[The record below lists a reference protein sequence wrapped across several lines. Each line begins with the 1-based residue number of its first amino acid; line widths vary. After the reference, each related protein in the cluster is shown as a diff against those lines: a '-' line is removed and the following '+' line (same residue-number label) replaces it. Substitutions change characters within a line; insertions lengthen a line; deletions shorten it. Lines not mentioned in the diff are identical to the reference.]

1 MLLLSV
7 ISLPA
12 QTATTTYDEFRAQQK
27 SFTSENGA
35 IRYID
40 KGSGPVILLLH
51 GIPTSGWLYRKM
63 IDPIAEKGFRVIAP
77 DMLGFGS
84 SDSPKGYEMYSP
96 KFHAKRLTALMAH
109 LNIDSWTHVQHD
121 AGGLWTWESFI
132 KAPGKI
138 EKLVIL
144 NSIIYEE
151 GFHPP
156 IRMKRGVFAKISMWM
171 YKNGITTNLLIK
183 QLFKLGLKENNL
195 TKAEIEGYKRPLK
208 EGKTNGMYYF
218 FSNTCQDLP
227 DYSPLIK
234 EKINI
239 PVKVIWGKHDEM
251 LQWAP
256 QADRV
261 KADLNIAESDIH
273 LLDAKHFI
281 QEEKPNEIADLICEF
296 ARR

>member
-7 ISLPA
+7 ITLPA
-12 QTATTTYDEFRAQQK
+12 QIGSTTYDAFRTQQK
-27 SFTSENGA
+27 SFKSENGV

-63 IDPIAEKGFRVIAP
+63 VDPIAEKGFRVIAP

-96 KFHAKRLTALMAH
+96 KLHAKRLTALMAS
-109 LNIDSWTHVQHD
+109 LNIDSWTQVQHD

-151 GFHPP
+151 GFQPP

-171 YKNGITTNLLIK
+171 YRNGITTNMLIK

-195 TKAEIEGYKRPLK
+195 TKDEIEGYKRPLK

-227 DYSPLIK
+227 DYAPLLK

-239 PVKVIWGKHDEM
+239 PVQVIWGKHDEM
-251 LQWAP
+251 LQWTP

-261 KADLNIAESDIH
+261 KADLNISDSDIH
-273 LLDAKHFI
+273 ILDAKHFI
-281 QEEKPNEIADLICEF
+281 QEEKPQEIADLICEF